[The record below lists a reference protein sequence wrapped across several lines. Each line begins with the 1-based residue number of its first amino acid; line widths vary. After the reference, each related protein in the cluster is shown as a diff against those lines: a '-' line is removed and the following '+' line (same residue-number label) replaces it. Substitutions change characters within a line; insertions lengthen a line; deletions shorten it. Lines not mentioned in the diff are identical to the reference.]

1 MHRAL
6 KGVLWAV
13 AGLIVAVV
21 AAFTWGRLRPPTPEQ
36 AKALAVLQAD
46 SKPPQGRNA
55 YPWLWFADFDV
66 PADQLDA
73 AYAKDHQRVLAWE
86 SNFKPGT
93 VSTDPVPNPQ
103 ADFPPL
109 PKLSRTERDL
119 LCKPREADCLDKVR
133 AHRDDVN
140 RVLTQH
146 QPRLA
151 RDEALRGFDYAW
163 TDMPRNPVMPMPSF
177 GASMGLWHTAIAAN
191 FLDGHTSQA
200 MDAACTQVATMR
212 RLHAH
217 SNTLVSTLIFAA
229 RLRGAVQL
237 FVQLL
242 AAFPVDDPLPAS
254 CAAAFVPVTDADIDL
269 CPSIRSEFAMVAS
282 PQLFGKQE
290 HWYDNPSLNAKAT
303 QRMLAPRYGALC
315 DASLPQRLLSD
326 QRVALATAAPDFD
339 IFDLVSNSAGTL
351 LSRIPGP
358 AFDPYLAGQQD
369 VAASLRMGALMLW
382 LRETHDHGVPLQ
394 QRLAARPA
402 WMLFADDRHVQV
414 AADGKGIHM
423 DVRDSTTSDPWP
435 TTWPLPAGI

>member
-6 KGVLWAV
+6 KGVLWAIV
-13 AGLIVAVV
+13 GLIVAVV
-21 AAFTWGRLRPPTPEQ
+21 VAFAWGRLRPPTPEQ
-36 AKALAVLQAD
+36 AKALSALQID
-46 SKPPQGRNA
+46 GKPPQGRNA

-86 SNFKPGT
+86 ANFKPGIG
-93 VSTDPVPNPQ
+93 STDPIPNPQ
-103 ADFPPL
+103 ADFPVL
-109 PKLSRTERDL
+109 PKISRADGEL
-119 LCKPREADCLDKVR
+119 LCKPREADCLGKVR
-133 AHRDDVN
+133 AQRDEVN
-140 RVLTQH
+140 QVLARHPQ
-146 QPRLA
+146 RLA
-151 RDEALRGFDYAW
+151 RDEALSGFDYLW
-163 TDMPRNPVMPMPSF
+163 TDMPLGPAVPMPSF

-200 MDAACTQVATMR
+200 MDAACTQVTTMR

-242 AAFPVDDPLPAS
+242 GAFPADASLPAS
-254 CAAAFVPVTDADIDL
+254 CAAAFVPVTEADIDL
-269 CPSIRSEFAMVAS
+269 CPSIRSEFALVGS
-282 PQLFGKQE
+282 PELFGKQE
-290 HWYDNPSLNAKAT
+290 HWYESVSLNAKAT

-315 DASLPQRLLSD
+315 NASLPQRLLSD
-326 QRVALATAAPDFD
+326 ERVALATAPPGFD
-339 IFDLVSNSAGTL
+339 IFDLVSNSAGTI

-358 AFDPYLAGQQD
+358 AFDPYLARQQD

-382 LRETHDHGVPLQ
+382 LREAHDHGSSLQ

-402 WMLFADDRHVQV
+402 WMHFAGDRHVEV
-414 AADGKGIHM
+414 TADGKGLHM
-423 DVRDSTTSDPWP
+423 DVRDSDTSHPWP
-435 TTWPLPAGI
+435 VTWPLPAGI

>member
-13 AGLIVAVV
+13 VGLVVAVV
-21 AAFTWGRLRPPTPEQ
+21 AAFAWGRLRPPTQEQ
-36 AKALAVLQAD
+36 AKALAVLEAD

-86 SNFKPGT
+86 SNFKLGAGT
-93 VSTDPVPNPQ
+93 TDPVPNPQ
-103 ADFPPL
+103 ADFPAL
-109 PKLSRTERDL
+109 AKISQVDREL
-119 LCKPREADCLDKVR
+119 LCKPREADCLGKVR

-140 RVLTQH
+140 QVLTRY

-151 RDEALRGFDYAW
+151 RDEALSGFDYAW
-163 TDMPRNPVMPMPSF
+163 TDMPMDPVMPMPSF
-177 GASMGLWHTAIAAN
+177 GASMGLWHTSIAAN

-242 AAFPVDDPLPAS
+242 AALPVDEALPAS

-269 CPSIRSEFAMVAS
+269 CPSIRSEFALVAS

-290 HWYDNPSLNAKAT
+290 HWYDNLSLNAKAT

-326 QRVALATAAPDFD
+326 ERFALATAPPGFD
-339 IFDLVSNSAGTL
+339 IFDLVSNSAGTI
-351 LSRIPGP
+351 LSHIPGP
-358 AFDPYLAGQQD
+358 AFDPYLARQQD

-382 LRETHDHGVPLQ
+382 LRETRDRNLSLQ

-402 WMLFADDRHVQV
+402 WMHFAADRHVDLTD
-414 AADGKGIHM
+414 DGKSLTM
-423 DVRDSTTSDPWP
+423 NLREQQESNPWP
-435 TTWPLPAGI
+435 TIWPLAPGV